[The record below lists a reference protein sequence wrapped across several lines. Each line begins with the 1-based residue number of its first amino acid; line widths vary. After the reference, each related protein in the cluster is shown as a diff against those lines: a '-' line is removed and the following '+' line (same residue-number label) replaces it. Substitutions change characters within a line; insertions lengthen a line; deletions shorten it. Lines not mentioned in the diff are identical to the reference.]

1 MDVFFLCGK
10 GRQKNK
16 IFLLTSQSY
25 SDRVLTID
33 KYTALKEKSSRPEQ
47 VQRAAVWCEAVQLS
61 CEDHP

>member
-1 MDVFFLCGK
+1 MCFSYAGK
-10 GRQKNK
+10 ADKKIK

-25 SDRVLTID
+25 SDRVLTTD

-47 VQRAAVWCEAVQLS
+47 VQRAAVWCEAVRLS